1 MKWDEEYGKIEKTE
15 AENNQK
21 NEIRETATGSS
32 ENKAKK
38 EGENEKEEKKAIKT
52 ENEFMKKDDYDEQD
66 IIDQISKISEKVN
79 IPDSLH
85 PENIEKLLEGKKQ
98 KKRFSPYQIG
108 LVAAACVVVAAGI
121 GMWQYGKGNAGQTDS
136 SKVAAAGTQADS
148 GASNGGQNKETKIS
162 NSKKI
167 KTAKSYDEIYKYI
180 KRAEEN
186 SGIAMYARGSNE
198 IAAVQES
205 ASTAKATTS
214 SGTETASM
222 ADTGA
227 TTAVADGS
235 YSQTNVRQAGVDEG
249 DIAKTDGTYL
259 YVREDNG
266 RTIDVVDVG
275 QTQTNTPENAK
286 QTRNANAADGA
297 KTDAGQLKKY
307 SEITLGEEYT
317 IQEFY
322 VNTDQKK
329 LIIVCQ
335 KECSDKENKKTNT
348 DTWNQSKTAAVTYD
362 IRDIKKPV
370 KEGEVTQSGTYNS
383 SRMADGYLYLFSEY
397 YTNGNIVKGKPVTYV
412 PLINEKEMSQSSIC
426 LPQVNCGTMYEVIS
440 SIDITKPDE
449 TADNKAVLSQGG
461 QMYVS
466 NRNIYYYESEWQ
478 QNNQTVTTLRKISYK
493 KGKLKA
499 VAQGKVKGYLNDTF
513 SLDEYKGNLRLFTTN
528 DDENMVTILDK
539 KLDKISSIENLAKGE
554 SIYSARFLG
563 EAGYFVTY
571 EQVDPL
577 FSVDLSNPEK
587 PKILGK
593 LKIPGFSEYLHFYG
607 ENQLLG
613 IGMSTDEESGMSEGV
628 KVTMFDISDRAD
640 VKEEATLVLDDLY
653 GTNVGYDY
661 KSVLADAGKN
671 RIGFSG
677 YSQNGETYCL
687 LTYNENDKKFETIL
701 KEEVNGNTSQGIRG
715 IYIQDTLYVISGN
728 IIEAYD
734 MNSGEKTGD
743 IIL

>member
-1 MKWDEEYGKIEKTE
+1 MKRNEE
-15 AENNQK
+15 
-21 NEIRETATGSS
+21 
-32 ENKAKK
+32 
-38 EGENEKEEKKAIKT
+38 
-52 ENEFMKKDDYDEQD
+52 YDEQKM
-66 IIDQISKISEKVN
+66 IDQISEMSENVDV
-79 IPDSLH
+79 PDSLK

-98 KKRFSPYQIG
+98 KKRFRPYQIG
-108 LVAAACVVVAAGI
+108 LVAAACVIVAAGI
-121 GMWQYGKGNAGQTDS
+121 GMWQYGKGTGGQTNAS
-136 SKVAAAGTQADS
+136 SVASSGAQADS
-148 GASNGGQNKETKIS
+148 GASGGNQNKEKKIS

-167 KTAKSYDEIYKYI
+167 KTAGSYEEIYKYI

-198 IAAVQES
+198 TAAVQES
-205 ASTAKATTS
+205 TGSARAVDSSADTAK
-214 SGTETASM
+214 ASM

-227 TTAVADGS
+227 ETAVTDGS
-235 YSQTNVRQAGVDEG
+235 YSQTNVRQSGVDEG

-275 QTQTNTPENAK
+275 QSQVKATTNAGQSQIKTTDDAK
-286 QTRNANAADGA
+286 QTENTNTADDAASNG
-297 KTDAGQLKKY
+297 GQLKKY

-322 VNTDQKK
+322 VNSDQKK
-329 LIIVCQ
+329 LVIVCQ
-335 KECSDKENKKTNT
+335 KECSSKENKKTNT
-348 DTWNQSKTAAVTYD
+348 DTWNQSKTAAVTYN
-362 IRDIKKPV
+362 IQDIKNPV

-397 YTNGNIVKGKPVTYV
+397 YMNGNIVKDKPVTYI
-412 PLINEKEMSQSSIC
+412 PLINEKAMSQSSIC
-426 LPQVNCGTMYEVIS
+426 LPPINTGTMYEVIS

-466 NRNIYYYESEWQ
+466 GKNIYYYESEWQ
-478 QNNQTVTTLRKISYK
+478 QNNQTVTTIRKISYN
-493 KGKLKA
+493 KGKLKT

-528 DDENMVTILDK
+528 DDENLVTILDK
-539 KLDKISSIENLAKGE
+539 KLDKISSIDNLAKGE

-577 FSVDLSNPEK
+577 FSVDLSNPKK

-607 ENQLLG
+607 ENKLLG

-628 KVTMFDISDRAD
+628 KVTMFDISERTD
-640 VKEEATLVLDDLY
+640 VREEATLVLDDLY
-653 GTNVGYDY
+653 GTNVAYDY
-661 KSVLADAGKN
+661 KSVLADQQKN

-687 LTYNENDKKFETIL
+687 LTYNGDAKKFETIL